1 MIDSRSDF
9 DRDNAWAI
17 EVFMVDGDRPGP
29 YVFGGR
35 HWGSDG
41 APSNVYT
48 GAWTGRAQAVTFRL
62 SVAHMQD
69 LEAFGTGSIVVL
81 ETGGID

>member
-1 MIDSRSDF
+1 MVDSRIDL
-9 DRDNAWAI
+9 DRDNACAV

-29 YVFGGR
+29 YIFGGR

-48 GAWTGRAQAVTFRL
+48 GAWAGRAQRLTFRL

-69 LEAFGTGSIVVL
+69 LEAFGTGNVVVL
-81 ETGGID
+81 ETGGIG